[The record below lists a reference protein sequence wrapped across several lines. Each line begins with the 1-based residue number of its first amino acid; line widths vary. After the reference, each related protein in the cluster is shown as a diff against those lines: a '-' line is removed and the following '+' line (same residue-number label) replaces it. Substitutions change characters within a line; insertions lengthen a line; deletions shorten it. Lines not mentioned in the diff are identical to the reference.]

1 MRVANVVVHVGD
13 EVALARRAVVRG
25 SGEPWAWLEVGDV
38 GEVSVYGSP
47 AALRRLASEL
57 VEAAVLAER
66 ARDERARL
74 GAAA

>member
-1 MRVANVVVHVGD
+1 MRVANVVAHVRD
-13 EVALARRAVVRG
+13 EVPLAGRAVVRG
-25 SGEPWAWLEVGDV
+25 SGEPWAWLEIGDV
-38 GEVSVYGSP
+38 GEVSLYGSP

-66 ARDERARL
+66 AAEERERL